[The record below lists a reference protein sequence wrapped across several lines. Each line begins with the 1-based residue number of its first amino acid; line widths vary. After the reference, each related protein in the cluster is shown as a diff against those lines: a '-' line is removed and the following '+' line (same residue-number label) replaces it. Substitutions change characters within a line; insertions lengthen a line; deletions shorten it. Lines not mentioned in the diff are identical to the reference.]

1 MTDIMFQLI
10 KEHKY
15 TDLIELINNDEK
27 LDLNEKDDN
36 NNCLIH
42 YAILFRNIDIITLLI
57 SKKCKLDILDSDD
70 RSIFYIPIKFNY
82 TDIIDI
88 LLQYSNNV
96 IGLPLLE
103 LQDKYLYIPL
113 HYAIL
118 FNNFYAIESIINK
131 STNLNFKTSLEE
143 NALHLIIKSKI
154 NNKINIIKSLISKK
168 ININSCNL
176 ENQNPLHLAIDDNDI
191 DVSKLL
197 LDNDID
203 INIETTNMHYT
214 PILIASINNNIDICK
229 LLLNYKLNINCQDI
243 YGNSILSYAIINK
256 SKELIKLFYDKVNVN
271 LVNVNGYVSLNLFF
285 DNDYDLSKINN
296 YYFREILIKTNIN
309 IQNLQGKTT
318 WHYLIKYDIWDLY
331 EDILIEKKN
340 NIYIQD
346 ENNITPIQMIKE
358 NYSNKY
364 DKFINLIIYS
374 FYNIIIN
381 NNIYKINTICNKI
394 SKDKCIQYIKNLII
408 NKHISYPTKTKLFY
422 INNIPVKNI
431 KKNIVMY
438 TGITL
443 DIISGL
449 IYIKSKFNNIETS
462 LTKNFIN
469 NQMLDNYYNSLGIVK
484 LNDFLNFEIVW
495 SYLKL
500 FIPTNFR
507 EILDSFIKSDK
518 KYLVIPIGL
527 ELSNGNHANILFY
540 DKEKYELERFEP
552 YGNNFPP
559 GYNYNPKNLD
569 LQINNLFS
577 SLINNDKFKYYTPA
591 DYEIKIGLQFIDATE
606 YQLYKNINITD
617 PGGFC
622 AAWCLWYVD
631 MKLNNLSI
639 SRESL
644 IPKLINQIRS
654 NKSSFRT
661 TIRNY
666 TKNITDIRDKILSK
680 SKLDINLWLYDN
692 YTNKEW
698 KDVCNN
704 IIQFI

>member
-1 MTDIMFQLI
+1 MFQLI

-15 TDLIELINNDEK
+15 TELIELINNDEK
-27 LDLNEKDDN
+27 LDLNYKDDN

-57 SKKCKLDILDSDD
+57 SKKCKLDILDSDN

-88 LLQYSNNV
+88 LLQYSNNI

-118 FNNFYAIESIINK
+118 FNNSYAIESIINK
-131 STNLNFKTSLEE
+131 STNLNLKTSLEE

-191 DVSKLL
+191 DITKLL
-197 LDNDID
+197 LDNDVD
-203 INIETTNMHYT
+203 INIETTNMHNT

-243 YGNSILSYAIINK
+243 HGNSILSYAIINK

-309 IQNLQGKTT
+309 IQNIQGKTI
-318 WHYLIKYDIWDLY
+318 WHYLIKYDLWDLY

-374 FYNIIIN
+374 FYNIINN
-381 NNIYKINTICNKI
+381 NNIYKINTLCNKI

-431 KKNIVMY
+431 KKNIIMY

-449 IYIKSKFNNIETS
+449 IYLKRKFNNIETS
-462 LTKNFIN
+462 LTKNFID

-484 LNDFLNFEIVW
+484 LNDFLNYEIVW
-495 SYLKL
+495 SYLKM
-500 FIPTNFR
+500 FIPSNLKETLN
-507 EILDSFIKSDK
+507 LFIKSNK
-518 KYLVIPIGL
+518 KYLIIPIGI
-527 ELSNGNHANILFY
+527 ELTNGNHANILFY
-540 DKEKYELERFEP
+540 DKDKYELERFEP

-577 SLINNDKFKYYTPA
+577 SLINNDKFKYYTPT

-639 SRESL
+639 PRESL

>member
-1 MTDIMFQLI
+1 MFQLI

>member
-1 MTDIMFQLI
+1 MFQLI

-15 TDLIELINNDEK
+15 TDLIELINTDNK
-27 LDLNEKDDN
+27 LDINEKDDTN
-36 NNCLIH
+36 TYLIH

-57 SKKCKLDILDSDD
+57 SKKCKLDILDSDG

-82 TDIIDI
+82 IDI
-88 LLQYSNNV
+88 VNLLLEYSNTI
-96 IGLPLLE
+96 IGIPLLE
-103 LQDKYLYIPL
+103 LQDKFLYIPL

-118 FNNFYAIESIINK
+118 FNNYNIINLIINK
-131 STNLNFKTSLEE
+131 STNLNFKTSLGET
-143 NALHLIIKSKI
+143 ALHLIIKNNSDDI
-154 NNKINIIKSLISKK
+154 QNNKINIVKSLLDKK
-168 ININSCNL
+168 ININSNNL
-176 ENQNPLHLAIDDNDI
+176 ENQNALHFAIENNDI
-191 DVSKLL
+191 IITKLL
-197 LDNDID
+197 LDNNID
-203 INIETTNMHYT
+203 INVETLNMHYT
-214 PILIASINNNIDICK
+214 PILIASINKNIDICK
-229 LLLNYKLNINCQDI
+229 LLLNYELNINCQDI
-243 YGNSILSYAIINK
+243 LGNSILNYAIINK
-256 SKELIKLFYDKVNVN
+256 LKELIKLYYDKINVN

-309 IQNLQGKTT
+309 IQNIQGKTI

-346 ENNITPIQMIKE
+346 ENNITPFQMIKE
-358 NYSNKY
+358 NYPNKY
-364 DKFINLIIYS
+364 DKFINLIINS
-374 FYNIIIN
+374 FYNIIKN
-381 NNIYKINTICNKI
+381 NNIYKINTLCNKI
-394 SKDKCIQYIKNLII
+394 SKDKCIEHIKNLII

-431 KKNIVMY
+431 KNHIFMY

-449 IYIKSKFNNIETS
+449 IYLKTKFNNIETS

-469 NQMLDNYYNSLGIVK
+469 NKILDNYYSSLGIVK

-518 KYLVIPIGL
+518 KYLVIPIGM
-527 ELSNGNHANILFY
+527 ELTNGNHANILFY

-552 YGNNFPP
+552 YGSNFPP

-569 LQINNLFS
+569 SQIYNLFS
-577 SLINNDKFKYYTPA
+577 SLINNEKFKYYTPL

-622 AAWCLWYVD
+622 AAWCLWYID
-631 MKLNNLSI
+631 MKLNNLTI
-639 SRESL
+639 PRKSL
-644 IPKLINQIRS
+644 IPKLINYIRL
-654 NKSSFRT
+654 KKKSFRT

-666 TKNITDIRDKILSK
+666 TKNITDIRDEILSK
-680 SKLDINLWLYDN
+680 SNLDINLWLYDN
-692 YTNKEW
+692 YSDKQW
-698 KDVCNN
+698 KIVCNN
-704 IIQFI
+704 IIELL